1 MWVGEAG
8 GMQEQED
15 GRRIVKCY
23 LLDMH
28 DFCMHEN
35 LLVPVHKQARQHSRM
50 DTGGDPEAL
59 PLAEELL
66 AV

>member
-1 MWVGEAG
+1 MWAGEAG

-15 GRRIVKCY
+15 GRRTVKCR

-28 DFCMHEN
+28 GCCMHEN
-35 LLVPVHKQARQHSRM
+35 PLVPVHKQARQHSRM
-50 DTGGDPEAL
+50 DMGGDPEAL